1 MVPGSTPP
9 ENLEPYVVEINKKGA
24 MLVLYIPGLAYAKV
38 GSETCI
44 VPTDTCFHRG
54 MLLFS
59 ILYTL
64 DINELIKNKKS
75 LEREQHC
82 RFNSKWFSLF

>member
-1 MVPGSTPP
+1 
-9 ENLEPYVVEINKKGA
+9 VEIKKGA

-38 GSETCI
+38 WSETCI
-44 VPTDTCFHRG
+44 VLTDTCFHRG

-64 DINELIKNKKS
+64 DTTS
-75 LEREQHC
+75 HPYR
-82 RFNSKWFSLF
+82 